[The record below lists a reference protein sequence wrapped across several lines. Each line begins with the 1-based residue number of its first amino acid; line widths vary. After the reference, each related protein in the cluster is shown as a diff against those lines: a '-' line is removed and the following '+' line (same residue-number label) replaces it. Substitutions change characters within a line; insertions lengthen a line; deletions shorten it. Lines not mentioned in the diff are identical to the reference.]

1 MFLMW
6 RLQFLKIKFMLLFDV
21 ALLLFILWNADSG
34 GIVQWLNKVMFEVVI
49 QTALR
54 LEEVFSVLK
63 NVDVLLDSPVCSEA
77 WRARKRAQSTRKT
90 RDMSCLPMPF
100 ITNTASKASS
110 ESIPLRVSWFTPPP
124 IAPLPRPQSAFDKD
138 FQGEC
143 FGRMA
148 ATTSVD
154 LSSSTRAPMVTSAE
168 ALSGHH
174 VRSQFTV
181 RKFTVVHSP
190 LGNSWVS
197 QGSYNVTPI
206 LTVCMVKR
214 YKVIQSLQW
223 VGVDSV
229 FCSCFDTKWQIMTP
243 TWVFS

>member
-1 MFLMW
+1 MSPFS
-6 RLQFLKIKFMLLFDV
+6 F
-21 ALLLFILWNADSG
+21 FILWNADSG

-110 ESIPLRVSWFTPPP
+110 ESIPSRVSWFTPPP

-154 LSSSTRAPMVTSAE
+154 LSSSTRAPMVTSTQRA
-168 ALSGHH
+168 
-174 VRSQFTV
+174 
-181 RKFTVVHSP
+181 P
-190 LGNSWVS
+190 LPS
-197 QGSYNVTPI
+197 SYISNMWI
-206 LTVCMVKR
+206 FL
-214 YKVIQSLQW
+214 
-223 VGVDSV
+223 GVDLDLRTVSLWMI
-229 FCSCFDTKWQIMTP
+229 FD
-243 TWVFS
+243 S